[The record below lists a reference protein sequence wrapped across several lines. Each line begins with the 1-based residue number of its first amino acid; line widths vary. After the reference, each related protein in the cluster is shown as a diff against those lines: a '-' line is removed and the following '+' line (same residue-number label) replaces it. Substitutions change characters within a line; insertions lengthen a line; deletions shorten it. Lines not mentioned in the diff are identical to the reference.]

1 MKAYRIGSG
10 AHPVFDGTGAALFGG
25 RWNPVNHRVIYAG
38 DSFAIAMLE
47 RLCYTGLGRVPAGD
61 RFIEIDIP
69 DSMIEVLD
77 ERSHPGWDEPGS
89 EVAVA
94 LGSAW
99 WREGKS
105 AVLSVPSAL
114 TRIDRNLV
122 INQDHPDL
130 RRIAAGAEQPVHWD
144 PRLFRR

>member
-10 AHPVFDGTGAALFGG
+10 GHPVFDGTGAALFGG
-25 RWNPVNHRVIYAG
+25 RWNAVNQRVIYAG
-38 DSFAIAMLE
+38 SSFAIAMLE
-47 RLCYTGLGRVPAGD
+47 RLCYTALGRVPIGD

-77 ERSHPGWDEPGS
+77 ERSHPGWDEAGS

-99 WREGKS
+99 WRAGRC

-122 INQDHPDL
+122 INQDHPNVP
-130 RRIAAGAEQPVHWD
+130 RIVVGAEQPVRWD